1 MRVDRAAPKK
11 LSVLLNKLPFT
22 TTESIVELFR
32 TSFTSDLDMIS
43 QHRQFVKTH
52 HPNLDPRL
60 FYSCVVMRMLY
71 DMAIDGYERHGS
83 TGTGNTSAAAGIANN
98 T

>member
-1 MRVDRAAPKK
+1 
-11 LSVLLNKLPFT
+11 
-22 TTESIVELFR
+22 
-32 TSFTSDLDMIS
+32 MIS

-83 TGTGNTSAAAGIANN
+83 TGTGNNSAAGIANN
-98 T
+98 TQVFFMSSGGRYFEFIFWYDILG

>member
-1 MRVDRAAPKK
+1 
-11 LSVLLNKLPFT
+11 
-22 TTESIVELFR
+22 
-32 TSFTSDLDMIS
+32 MIS

-83 TGTGNTSAAAGIANN
+83 TGTGNNSASAAGIANN

>member
-1 MRVDRAAPKK
+1 
-11 LSVLLNKLPFT
+11 
-22 TTESIVELFR
+22 
-32 TSFTSDLDMIS
+32 MIS

-83 TGTGNTSAAAGIANN
+83 TGTGNNSAAAGIA
-98 T
+98 